1 MASIYDYTFNNNTR
15 IGNDSCDT
23 SQRNIQNGLSATYNL
38 NNYFPSCPM
47 SDHIQFATSQPAMMY
62 NGSHQVGIN
71 GCNINENSE
80 LKYTELSK
88 HKCRISLEQRPFLTV
103 PYLGRGKIDVEVE
116 SQIQQGKFMNNKK
129 SVNPS
134 SEVSYIEFHHTPMLS
149 SIKSTVTNP
158 ANLVE
163 GAAAEGW
170 IRGGVPSRELTRD
183 KDYNESRTSHQYI

>member
-38 NNYFPSCPM
+38 NNFFPACPM

-134 SEVSYIEFHHTPMLS
+134 SL
-149 SIKSTVTNP
+149 
-158 ANLVE
+158 
-163 GAAAEGW
+163 
-170 IRGGVPSRELTRD
+170 
-183 KDYNESRTSHQYI
+183 